1 MFVQVQ
7 LATAATPR
15 YVGRHPA
22 GYGREPVVGDGAGG
36 AKPGHQVGPGRTTP
50 TPAGHTTP
58 SPVTTTRL
66 LSLSPGP
73 WYRLTGK
80 WCEEQKHCQVLRA
93 DIKYLEHFITIGRNG
108 GGFLDLFHA
117 TIGQPDDKK
126 SSFHK
131 PVWRVFSY
139 HSDGGY
145 CTRYASTCRLVI
157 APMNK

>member
-1 MFVQVQ
+1 MAG
-7 LATAATPR
+7 LTDPPR

-36 AKPGHQVGPGRTTP
+36 ADPGHQVGPGRTTP

-108 GGFLDLFHA
+108 GGSWPCFTRLLA
-117 TIGQPDDKK
+117 NQTIRNQ
-126 SSFHK
+126 
-131 PVWRVFSY
+131 VFTNRF
-139 HSDGGY
+139 GGFFRINQMVVV
-145 CTRYASTCRLVI
+145 TVQGTLVP
-157 APMNK
+157 AVS